1 MPRTRSMASL
11 KNFDPHSLISIKVN
25 VLSLF
30 FDSSVSTLI
39 SQPPK
44 TKASTVKK
52 KELKKPQSCASG
64 SLSHKDIQR
73 FWGVEQKNRYDSF
86 KSQPIVPG
94 RVINL
99 RQLRDSQYLVSSFLK
114 AQILSLLFSICG
126 LEFFE
131 EVVRLFYANI
141 RVSNDSVWFKEY
153 IWEIVEES
161 KASASLPYGLLISR
175 IQVDRLVDLSMFKP
189 IEISATYDSHTF
201 SSMRYVQVGNKWVK
215 KDSVQ
220 AKVDTSKPT
229 KISAESAS
237 LLLQDFDELKTRI
250 LVVESG
256 LETLQDAVEKV
267 LRLEKDTSTK
277 VGSALIPLE
286 FRGEQ
291 SVWFKDE
298 LTTGNEKRKDFII
311 PHENLLCFQNSRA
324 SSSSI
329 TTSFVLCHLEIVG
342 GNLANLHLH
351 SISAMKNLRLEKV
364 EEEDVEVEEEKFPHQ
379 IKLVPASDIVTMGN
393 SSGKR
398 LIIVT

>member
-1 MPRTRSMASL
+1 MASL
-11 KNFDPHSLISIKVN
+11 KNFDPHFLNSIKVN
-25 VLSLF
+25 ILSSF
-30 FDSSVSTLI
+30 SDSSVDSLI

-52 KELKKPQSCASG
+52 KELKKP
-64 SLSHKDIQR
+64 R
-73 FWGVEQKNRYDSF
+73 
-86 KSQPIVPG
+86 
-94 RVINL
+94 
-99 RQLRDSQYLVSSFLK
+99 
-114 AQILSLLFSICG
+114 LLCG

-141 RVSNDSVWFKEY
+141 CVSNDSGELETLVMGSC
-153 IWEIVEES
+153 IIVNELLFEDVFGT
-161 KASASLPYGLLISR
+161 KFFGVIPYMNGTWP
-175 IQVDRLVDLSMFKP
+175 DDFEGP
-189 IEISATYDSHTF
+189 DYFE
-201 SSMRYVQVGNKWVK
+201 VGNKWVK

-220 AKVDTSKPT
+220 ARADTSKPT

-237 LLLQDFDELKTRI
+237 LLLQDFDELKTLI

-267 LRLEKDTSTK
+267 FRLEKDTSTK
-277 VGSALIPLE
+277 NSYSCRSKNVECYYNSFCGLGQEGRNQFTANANAFLCDDV
-286 FRGEQ
+286 FRI
-291 SVWFKDE
+291 
-298 LTTGNEKRKDFII
+298 R
-311 PHENLLCFQNSRA
+311 
-324 SSSSI
+324 
-329 TTSFVLCHLEIVG
+329 IVG

-364 EEEDVEVEEEKFPHQ
+364 EEEEVEVEEEKFPHQ